1 MKILLILLLFFSCA
15 NVSAKTI
22 TTPYLK
28 VGEVNANY
36 QAKDNEKI
44 EKVTYYKQEKIDK
57 EFKYLEECNL
67 EYPLKSNEV
76 TYGEYTNYSKEKLND
91 KRLDEDIKTIYYY
104 KDLKKIENLTISNID
119 NLLITKITLKYKDK
133 TIYEG
138 NNYNIKLSK
147 KYSPE
152 FLELE
157 VTCFLNQGD
166 RKGNFVIENS
176 NYIKDKIT
184 ITKKGYSKI
193 KLKLINHLTKT
204 LYDEKVLNN
213 SNIEDKSYIKVIS
226 KEKLYRY
233 RKKYYK
239 CYKDDSITDTLV
251 HNGYKVVDTINK
263 YYLYRKETIE
273 VYDDITLSNY
283 LDLSKVIKKS
293 TIPLSKLEFNYSNTC
308 SKTILTIKYQDF
320 KENIDITFDCN
331 DYPKSK
337 VHKGKTKSLTRG
349 IFGILFKTLIYA
361 NFVG

>member
-1 MKILLILLLFFSCA
+1 MKILLILLLFFSWV

-57 EFKYLEECNL
+57 EFKYLEKCNL

-104 KDLKKIENLTISNID
+104 KELKKIDNLTISNID

-147 KYSPE
+147 RYSPE

-157 VTCFLNQGD
+157 LTCFLNQGD
-166 RKGNFVIENS
+166 RKGSFIIENS

-204 LYDEKVLNN
+204 LYDKKLLKT
-213 SNIEDKSYIKVIS
+213 SNLEDKFYIEVIS

-239 CYKDDSITDTLV
+239 CYKDESLTDTLI
-251 HNGYKVVDTINK
+251 HDGYKVTDTIYK
-263 YYLYRKETIE
+263 YYLYRKETI
-273 VYDDITLSNY
+273 
-283 LDLSKVIKKS
+283 
-293 TIPLSKLEFNYSNTC
+293 
-308 SKTILTIKYQDF
+308 
-320 KENIDITFDCN
+320 
-331 DYPKSK
+331 
-337 VHKGKTKSLTRG
+337 
-349 IFGILFKTLIYA
+349 
-361 NFVG
+361 